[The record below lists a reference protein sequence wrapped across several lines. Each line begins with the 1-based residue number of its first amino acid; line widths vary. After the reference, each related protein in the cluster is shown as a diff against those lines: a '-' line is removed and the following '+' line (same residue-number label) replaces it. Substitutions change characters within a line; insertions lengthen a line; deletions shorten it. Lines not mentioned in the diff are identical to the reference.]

1 MFRGKRINFNS
12 LTPLSMTSVQI
23 SKSYLLCGK
32 VLLIKSIYSQHHCWA
47 LDGSKLGGFFYLSL
61 LLKVFYFGSY

>member
-23 SKSYLLCGK
+23 SKSYLLCGI
-32 VLLIKSIYSQHHCWA
+32 VLSYICM
-47 LDGSKLGGFFYLSL
+47 DN
-61 LLKVFYFGSY
+61 VFKMTM